1 MKNLSIAAA
10 VFLGAVSVSSAKDWL
25 GANNTHFVE
34 VDNVGNS
41 AYSETGFGSVGYKYS
56 IGKYEVSNAQY
67 AKFMSAVGSNTV
79 NVNGTNVKLFGGF
92 DASSSYSK
100 FSLIEQNAAG
110 NAFTAASGKENYAAN
125 FISAFG
131 AAMYCNWLTNGA
143 SEAATINDLL
153 TGAYD
158 FNKFGASIDVFKE
171 ENINGDGTYRLPTA
185 DEWFKAAYYNPE
197 NDSYT
202 LYAVGD
208 TISAD
213 MANYNNRNG
222 GTANVKQYEMYPSS
236 YGTLNQTGNVIEYI
250 MLVNE
255 TTGRIGTIGGGFYS
269 SAYAVK
275 STASV
280 VYLVP
285 DNLAGRASGFRLAY
299 SAPSI
304 PEPSTYAMMFGLLAL
319 GFAAYRRRK

>member
-1 MKNLSIAAA
+1 MKKASIAAA
-10 VFLGAVSVSSAKDWL
+10 ALLCAVSVSSAKDWL
-25 GANNTHFVE
+25 GANNTQFVE
-34 VDNVGNS
+34 VGNAGNS

-79 NVNGTNVKLFGGF
+79 NIKGTDVKLFGGF

-100 FSLIEQNAAG
+100 FSLIEQSADGKSFSA
-110 NAFTAASGKENYAAN
+110 TSGKENYAAN

-143 SEAATINDLL
+143 SETATMDDLL

-158 FNKFGASIDVFKE
+158 FNKFGASIDVFRE
-171 ENINGDGTYRLPTA
+171 ENINGNGTYRLPTA
-185 DEWFKAAYYNPE
+185 DEWVKAAYYNPDT
-197 NDSYT
+197 DSYT

-222 GTANVKQYEMYPSS
+222 GTASVKQYEMYPSY
-236 YGTLNQTGNVIEYI
+236 YGTLNQTGNAIEYVLI
-250 MLVNE
+250 INE
-255 TTGRIGTIGGGFYS
+255 AGERIGTLGGGFYS
-269 SAYAVK
+269 TAYGVK
-275 STASV
+275 STANV

-285 DNLAGRASGFRLAY
+285 DNLTGRANGFRLAY

-304 PEPSTYAMMFGLLAL
+304 PEPSTYAMVLGALAL

>member
-10 VFLGAVSVSSAKDWL
+10 LLMGVASVSSAKDWL

-34 VDNVGNS
+34 VGNAGNS
-41 AYSETGFGSVGYKYS
+41 AHADTGFGSVGYQYS
-56 IGKYEVSNAQY
+56 IGKYEVTNAQY
-67 AKFMSAVGSNTV
+67 AKFMNAVGSNTV
-79 NVNGTNVKLFGGF
+79 NVNGTTVKLFGGF

-100 FSLIEQNAAG
+100 FSLIEQSADG
-110 NAFTAASGKENYAAN
+110 KTFSAASGKENYAVN
-125 FISAFG
+125 FISGFG

-143 SEAATINDLL
+143 SETATMEDLL
-153 TGAYD
+153 TGAYN
-158 FNKFGASIDVFKE
+158 FGKFGASIDIFKE
-171 ENINGDGTYRLPTA
+171 ENINGNGTYRLPSA

-197 NDSYT
+197 SDSYT

-222 GTANVKQYEMYPSS
+222 GTASVKQYEMYPSF
-236 YGTLNQTGNVIEYI
+236 YGTLNQSGNVIEYI
-250 MLVNE
+250 VLVNE
-255 TTGRIGTIGGGFYS
+255 AGERIGTIGGGFYS
-269 SAYAVK
+269 SGYALK
-275 STASV
+275 SDASI

-304 PEPSTYAMMFGLLAL
+304 PEPSAYAMMFGLLAL

>member
-1 MKNLSIAAA
+1 MKKASIAAA
-10 VFLGAVSVSSAKDWL
+10 AILCAVSVSSAKDWL
-25 GANNTHFVE
+25 GANNTQFVE
-34 VDNVGNS
+34 VGNAGNS

-79 NVNGTNVKLFGGF
+79 NIKGTDVKLFGGF

-100 FSLIEQNAAG
+100 FSLIEQSADGKSFSA
-110 NAFTAASGKENYAAN
+110 TSGKENYAAN

-143 SEAATINDLL
+143 SETATMDDLL

-158 FNKFGASIDVFKE
+158 FNKFGASIDVFRE
-171 ENINGDGTYRLPTA
+171 ENINGNGTYRLPTA
-185 DEWFKAAYYNPE
+185 DEWVKAAYYNPDT
-197 NDSYT
+197 DSYT

-222 GTANVKQYEMYPSS
+222 GTASVKQYEMYPSY
-236 YGTLNQTGNVIEYI
+236 YGTLNQTGNAIEYVLI
-250 MLVNE
+250 INE
-255 TTGRIGTIGGGFYS
+255 SDRIGTLGGGFYS
-269 SAYAVK
+269 TAYGVK
-275 STASV
+275 STANV

-285 DNLAGRASGFRLAY
+285 DNLTGRANGFRLAY

-304 PEPSTYAMMFGLLAL
+304 PEPSTYAMMLGALAL

>member
-1 MKNLSIAAA
+1 MKKLPISLA
-10 VFLGAVSVSSAKDWL
+10 VICCAVSAVSAKDWF
-25 GANNTHFVE
+25 GANNTRFVE
-34 VDNVGNS
+34 VGNEGNS

-255 TTGRIGTIGGGFYS
+255 TNGRIGTIGGGFYS

-280 VYLVP
+280 VYLAP